1 MYALTVNDI
10 DAQKTLRGGSVLSS
24 LRFSTFR
31 KAIRNGTVNA
41 QDARRI
47 FRKNFAKLS
56 EICRREGCSIE
67 KARTISAALE
77 GEVNAALLR
86 AGQPVKGTCVS
97 VVDLLKDLKS

>member
-10 DAQKTLRGGSVLSS
+10 DAQKPLRGGSVFSE
-24 LRFSTFR
+24 LRFTALR
-31 KAIRNGTVNA
+31 EAIRKGAISA
-41 QDARRI
+41 QNARRI
-47 FRKNFAKLS
+47 FRKNFTKLN

-86 AGQPVKGTCVS
+86 AGKPVRDAYCS
-97 VVDLLKDLKS
+97 VADLLKDLKS